1 MKEKEKI
8 FMAVIVFFITVI
20 LVALM
25 FVQFKTIDK
34 TDVVEIETMQESE
47 LRAEIT
53 NWKTK
58 YTEMVDQI
66 DENNKKIIEYQ
77 EKIDNN
83 QAAGELIASELEQ
96 KNMLSGKLPVKG
108 EGVVVTLQDTSEGLI
123 EAADLVELINELR
136 YAGAEA
142 ISINDQRIIFNTY
155 IVAVGTRYIS
165 VSGTRVAAPY
175 VVKAIGN
182 QAYLSSNLNLKNSG
196 LVDRFN
202 SNGKKV
208 SVSLNSNIEM
218 PAYSGQI
225 NLEHI
230 NN

>member
-25 FVQFKTIDK
+25 FVQFKTIDE
-34 TDVVEIETMQESE
+34 TNVAEIETMQESE
-47 LRAEIT
+47 LRSEIA

-58 YTEMVDQI
+58 YTEMIDQI

-83 QAAGELIASELEQ
+83 QAAGELVASELEE
-96 KNMLSGKLPVKG
+96 KNMLSGKSPVKG
-108 EGVVVTLQDTSEGLI
+108 EGVVVTLQDTSEGII
-123 EAADLVELINELR
+123 EADDLVQLVNELR

-142 ISINDQRIIFNTY
+142 ISINDQRFIFDSY

-165 VSGTRVAAPY
+165 VSGTRVSAPY
-175 VVKAIGN
+175 IVKAIGN

-196 LVDRFN
+196 FVDRYN
-202 SNGKKV
+202 SIGKKV
-208 SVSLNSNIEM
+208 NVSLSSDIEM

-225 NLEHI
+225 KLEHI
-230 NN
+230 N